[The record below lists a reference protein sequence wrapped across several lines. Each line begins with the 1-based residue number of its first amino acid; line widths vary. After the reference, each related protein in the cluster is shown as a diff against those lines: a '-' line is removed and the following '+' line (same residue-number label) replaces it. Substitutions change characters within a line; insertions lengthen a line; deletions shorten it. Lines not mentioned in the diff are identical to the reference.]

1 MSGLKKTFCI
11 PSNTPFRVQD
21 LLTILNIKRTPRNVT
36 GELQPL
42 YWKTWNSQKYQVFS
56 NFKKRV
62 LNPAYKELK
71 EKGDYYFEYE
81 LIKTGKKVISL
92 NFQILKNGEGEKIRK
107 DFHRKKETF

>member
-1 MSGLKKTFCI
+1 LVYNKYPPFPSSRFINHSQYQKNSKKWLLGNFNPYTEKLEI
-11 PSNTPFRVQD
+11 PKS
-21 LLTILNIKRTPRNVT
+21 
-36 GELQPL
+36 
-42 YWKTWNSQKYQVFS
+42 YQVFS

-107 DFHRKKETF
+107 DFHKKKKLFIY

>member
-1 MSGLKKTFCI
+1 LKFPK
-11 PSNTPFRVQD
+11 
-21 LLTILNIKRTPRNVT
+21 VT
-36 GELQPL
+36 KSLA
-42 YWKTWNSQKYQVFS
+42 

-107 DFHRKKETF
+107 DFHKKKKLFIY

>member
-1 MSGLKKTFCI
+1 MSGSKKDFCI
-11 PSNTPFRVQD
+11 TTNTPFQVQD

-36 GELQPL
+36 GGELFNPYTEKL
-42 YWKTWNSQKYQVFS
+42 EIPKSYQVFS

-81 LIKTGKKVISL
+81 LIKTEKK
-92 NFQILKNGEGEKIRK
+92 
-107 DFHRKKETF
+107 

>member
-1 MSGLKKTFCI
+1 MLLGNFNPYTEKLEI
-11 PSNTPFRVQD
+11 PKS
-21 LLTILNIKRTPRNVT
+21 
-36 GELQPL
+36 
-42 YWKTWNSQKYQVFS
+42 YQVFS

-107 DFHRKKETF
+107 DFHKKRNFYLLV